1 MTVSGPRE
9 IPRTEAGR
17 VRGCLMGA
25 RRIVRGLVVAS
36 ALVTSVAVPAAAA
49 VADDG
54 RDRAGKGHECG
65 PATGHDRHGLGRG
78 QAHRFA
84 ARLREALS
92 HPNRRPTGQ
101 PRPAATP
108 VRVVPVAGNRVR
120 RPAAVLTST
129 ASAVPAPVAEG
140 PDLRRPTLFVGT
152 PADASGS
159 TATWPGLVAPL
170 AGAAIVLAL
179 IGLGFSVRRGLAKV
193 D

>member
-1 MTVSGPRE
+1 
-9 IPRTEAGR
+9 
-17 VRGCLMGA
+17 MGA

-65 PATGHDRHGLGRG
+65 PATG
-78 QAHRFA
+78 Q
-84 ARLREALS
+84 
-92 HPNRRPTGQ
+92 
-101 PRPAATP
+101 ATP

-179 IGLGFSVRRGLAKV
+179 IGLGFSVRRGLARV